1 MTAETDSDTR
11 DSEDRGS
18 GPKVP
23 RRDKLTRPWVLLGDR
38 IANWTITIGGLLARL
53 VAEHPEA
60 GRFLGDGTRL
70 AEATGPLPTAVLVIR
85 DGAALPASLAVEVR
99 PGERLTLLT
108 MISGG

>member
-1 MTAETDSDTR
+1 VSADSCTI
-11 DSEDRGS
+11 EFT
-18 GPKVP
+18 GPLEVALG
-23 RRDKLTRPWVLLGDR
+23 RRSMDVACPAPV
-38 IANWTITIGGLLARL
+38 TIGGLLARL